1 MKCLDVSLHTVWL
14 LEPWHL
20 EEDYKL
26 TTFFENKRIVSF
38 FCKWTNNIHKFE
50 GCFLRGQV
58 TSNGFKVLNSCIV
71 EFY

>member
-1 MKCLDVSLHTVWL
+1 MSHSIQCGYSNHGIWK
-14 LEPWHL
+14 
-20 EEDYKL
+20 K
-26 TTFFENKRIVSF
+26 IVNSQRFLKTKQKF